1 MERDRER
8 LRRGLLRSAILLPK
22 GTSTDA
28 EQPESDRKRQDQDEK
43 RRKRRISRHR
53 SLPWRA
59 APVNTGKQL
68 RQRTAPQAA
77 DASKEGACK
86 NARAPL
92 KGLSQGG
99 QVKA

>member
-43 RRKRRISRHR
+43 RRNRRISSHR

-59 APVNTGKQL
+59 APENTGKQL

-99 QVKA
+99 KVKA